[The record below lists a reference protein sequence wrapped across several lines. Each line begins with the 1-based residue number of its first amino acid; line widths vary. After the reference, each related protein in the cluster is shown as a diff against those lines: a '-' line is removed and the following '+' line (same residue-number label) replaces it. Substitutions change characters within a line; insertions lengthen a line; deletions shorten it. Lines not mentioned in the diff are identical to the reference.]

1 MTRLFLS
8 LCLVMLLISGCQTTE
23 VMTVQE
29 SRTSPAGDTR
39 HRMEEAIAR
48 RILMDVQND
57 LPSLPV
63 AEQSGYLREK
73 ITLFEASV
81 DLQMTSE
88 RVAFEKKLLD
98 YLYLQ
103 SDLATFGSGY
113 LPVLQKRTTLDWSL
127 PEYRQVIEQELI
139 RIDQTIAVLTESS
152 PGSFDMPQ
160 YVEVRRK
167 RASYPEDSFEGRQS
181 YLDALADAMLE
192 AQLDWYDT
200 LENYE
205 ESELAIF
212 GEQDQGENSMGQM
225 FRFSPAGLTINLTNV
240 RDLPDF
246 ETKALAVYYGFP
258 GMRSIS
264 VNSSESLKQFLRI
277 SAYQH
282 GWGAYMVDHIGNRDT
297 KHTIDYLLYARM
309 LAALALADFNLHT
322 GSWNRNQA
330 KQQLHSTL
338 PLSDHRIELMLNQLE
353 LEPGHFV
360 ATLAGKS
367 EFTRMQEQ
375 CLDQGLGDVC
385 HSVFHQRIVDW
396 GPIPFAL
403 LEERLFQ

>member
-1 MTRLFLS
+1 MTKRFITLYLAI
-8 LCLVMLLISGCQTTE
+8 MLLSGCQTTE
-23 VMTVQE
+23 PMTVQE
-29 SRTSPAGDTR
+29 SRTSPAGDAR

-48 RILMDVQND
+48 KILVDVRNE
-57 LPSLPV
+57 LPSLAV
-63 AEQSGYLREK
+63 AEQPRYLREK
-73 ITLFEASV
+73 IVLFNASV

-88 RVAFEKKLLD
+88 RVAFEKKILD

-103 SDLATFGSGY
+103 TDLSTFGSGY
-113 LPVLQKRTTLDWSL
+113 LPVLQRRTTLDWSL
-127 PEYRQVIEQELI
+127 LEYRQVIERELT
-139 RIDQTIAVLTESS
+139 RIDQTIAALTEFS
-152 PGSFDMPQ
+152 PDRFDMAQ
-160 YVEVRRK
+160 FVKLRREQ
-167 RASYPEDSFEGRQS
+167 ASYPEDSFEGRQA

-200 LENYE
+200 LVNYE

-212 GEQDQGENSMGQM
+212 GEQDDDENSMGQM

-240 RDLPDF
+240 GNLPDF

-264 VNSSESLKQFLRI
+264 GSSSESLKQFLRI

-322 GSWNRNQA
+322 GSWNRKEA
-330 KQQLHSTL
+330 KQQLHQTL
-338 PLSDHRIELMLNQLE
+338 PLSEHRIELMLNQLE

-375 CLDQGLGDVC
+375 CLARGLGDVC
-385 HSVFHQRIVDW
+385 HSVFNQRIVDW